1 MNKLT
6 GPPAFADIPNFE
18 PALAPKRKVRFAPN
32 HRGETNMPNALA
44 DPLAT
49 VKAIAK
55 LLEQSKENGLELAI
69 SSDFEELQRTRHE
82 ARGDQVSPMFDP
94 EISLLDDDRAFWLCA
109 RLASGRPIA
118 LQAFRLD
125 IVHPNLA
132 EWALGWMAGLYLKR
146 KELVLPR
153 RVDPPFNTRAQL
165 MSGKLVYHGELWI
178 DRHHRNRHCF
188 DIFPR
193 AGMLLAYMKW
203 LPSGLWS
210 LVSESMATRGHM
222 VRMGYGHL
230 ERGFFSWEWEPNG
243 AEQVEWVGLAD
254 SAHLEHLISDMVATE
269 ELYQPSSVP

>member
-1 MNKLT
+1 
-6 GPPAFADIPNFE
+6 
-18 PALAPKRKVRFAPN
+18 
-32 HRGETNMPNALA
+32 MPNALA
-44 DPLAT
+44 DPLSA
-49 VKAIAK
+49 VKAIAH
-55 LLEQSKENGLELAI
+55 LLDQAKENGLELEI
-69 SSDFEELQRTRHE
+69 SSDFEELRHVRRE
-82 ARGDQVSPMFDP
+82 VRGDVVSPMFDA
-94 EISLLDDDRAFWLCA
+94 EISLLDDDRAFWHSA
-109 RLASGRPIA
+109 RLASGRIVA

-153 RVDPPFNTRAQL
+153 RVDPPFNTRAHI

-193 AGMLLAYMKW
+193 AGMLLAYLKW
-203 LPSGLWS
+203 LPNGLWS

-243 AEQVEWVGLAD
+243 AEAVEWVGLAD
-254 SAHLEHLISDMVATE
+254 HNQLEHLIADTIATE
-269 ELYQPSSVP
+269 ALYQPSSVP

>member
-6 GPPAFADIPNFE
+6 APTAFADIPSFN
-18 PALAPKRKVRFAPN
+18 PALAPKRKVRFAPGR
-32 HRGETNMPNALA
+32 RGETNMPNALA
-44 DPLAT
+44 DPLSA
-49 VKAIAK
+49 VKAIAH
-55 LLEQSKENGLELAI
+55 LLEQARESGLELDI
-69 SSDFEELQRTRHE
+69 SSDFDELQRTRHE
-82 ARGDQVSPMFDP
+82 ARGDCVSPMFDP
-94 EISLLDDDRAFWLCA
+94 EISLLDDDRAFWLSA
-109 RLASGRPIA
+109 RLASGRVIA

-153 RVDPPFNTRAQL
+153 RVEPPFNTRAHL

-193 AGMLLAYMKW
+193 AGMLLAYLKW

-210 LVSESMATRGHM
+210 LVNESMATRGHM

-243 AEQVEWVGLAD
+243 AEAVEWVGLAD
-254 SAHLEHLISDMVATE
+254 RSQLEHLIADMVATE
-269 ELYQPSSVP
+269 ELCQPSSVP